1 MRDGSRGWRR
11 TTEAIEKQVDLM
23 LMVVEVKIL
32 LVGVSFFFFSHNT
45 TIAALQPHILLE
57 SVRLGS
63 VGEK

>member
-1 MRDGSRGWRR
+1 MLRDGSRGWRR

-32 LVGVSFFFFSHNT
+32 LVGVSFFFSLNT
-45 TIAALQPHILLE
+45 TTAALQPHILLE

-63 VGEK
+63 V